1 MNKTKWIIFA
11 VLVIAIFGGIIYI
24 SKTNDKS
31 SFNGDANKVITDGPI
46 ADQAYGSKDQKVILI
61 EYGDYQCPA
70 CLSVH
75 APIKAIAEQY
85 KDKLTFVFRNFP
97 LTNIHP
103 NALAASTAAEAAG
116 LQGKFWEM
124 HDKLYE
130 TQDDWKAVAADKR
143 ESVFAGY
150 ASELGLDAEKFKTD
164 LKSADVSAKIARD
177 RSAGNKAGV
186 ASTPTFILDG
196 VKIDSQDAVNP
207 QVLQQKIEEKIKAAY
222 PDTANPATTPTT
234 PSVQQ

>member
-11 VLVIAIFGGIIYI
+11 VLVIALFGGIIYM
-24 SKTNDKS
+24 SKQNDTS
-31 SFNGDANKVITDGPI
+31 TFNGDANKVITDGPI
-46 ADQAYGSKDQKVILI
+46 ADQVYGSKDQKVVLI

-70 CLSVH
+70 CASVH
-75 APIKAIAEQY
+75 VPLKALTEKY
-85 KDKLTFVFRNFP
+85 KDKLTFVFRNYP

-130 TQDDWKAVAADKR
+130 TQDDWKAVATDKR
-143 ESVFAGY
+143 EAVFAGY

-164 LKSADVSAKIARD
+164 LKSADISAKISRD
-177 RSAGNKAGV
+177 RSAGGKAGV
-186 ASTPTFILDG
+186 SSTPTFVLDG
-196 VKIDSQDAVNP
+196 VKIDGNDAVDA
-207 QVLQQKIEEKIKAAY
+207 QILQQKIEDRLKAAY
-222 PDTANPATTPTT
+222 PDATPATTPTT
-234 PSVQQ
+234 PPTQQ